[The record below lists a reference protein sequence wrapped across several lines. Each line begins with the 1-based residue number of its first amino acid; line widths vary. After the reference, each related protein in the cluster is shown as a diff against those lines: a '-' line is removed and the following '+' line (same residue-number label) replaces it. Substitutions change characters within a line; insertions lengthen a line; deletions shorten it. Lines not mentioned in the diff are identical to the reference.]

1 MFKFHVPISPIFS
14 CQVTY
19 KHLPKQRRLSGH
31 TLQETQNM
39 LSVKANK
46 KMIQQHIYK
55 QAGKIVTL
63 KDLQNIS
70 NKDKSVMIVDANSL
84 VQEMK
89 RVDGKIII

>member
-1 MFKFHVPISPIFS
+1 
-14 CQVTY
+14 
-19 KHLPKQRRLSGH
+19 
-31 TLQETQNM
+31 M